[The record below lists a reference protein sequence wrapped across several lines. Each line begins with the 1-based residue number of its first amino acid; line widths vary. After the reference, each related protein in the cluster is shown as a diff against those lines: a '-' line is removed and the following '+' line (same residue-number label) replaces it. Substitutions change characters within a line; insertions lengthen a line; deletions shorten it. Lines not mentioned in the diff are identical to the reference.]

1 MPAQSELLALVSSEG
16 FRVGLL
22 ATAYGFGF
30 RHGIDWDHIAAIT
43 DITSSQEEG
52 RQSIAL
58 ATLYALGHGLV
69 VFCLGLGAILLGEK
83 LPTGVDAVMGRVVGA
98 TLLALG
104 VFVFWSLFRHGRDF
118 RMRSRWMLVFAGI
131 RRGARWMRNRHVVI
145 DHEHAHDERHHPD
158 LPDGPSRA
166 ASPADGAAAVAPAST
181 QTTTKTAHAHSHRHL
196 GTLPDDPF
204 ATYGRATA
212 FGVGMLHGVGAETP
226 TQILLFVA
234 AAGVGGRTGGV
245 FMLGAFL
252 LGLLSSNSLI
262 ALASTFGFLRAT
274 RNFAVYATV
283 AVVTGSF
290 SLAIGTLFLLGHDS
304 VLPAI
309 FGG

>member
-1 MPAQSELLALVSSEG
+1 VLALLTSEG

-43 DITSSQEEG
+43 DITTSQESG
-52 RQSIAL
+52 RGSMFF

-69 VFCLGLGAILLGEK
+69 VFLLGVAAIVAGEQ
-83 LPTGVDAVMGRVVGA
+83 LPSGIDAAMSRIVGA
-98 TLLALG
+98 TLIALG
-104 VFVFWSLFRHGRDF
+104 CFVFYSLIRHGRDF
-118 RMRSRWMLVFAGI
+118 RMRSRWMLLFAAV
-131 RRGARWMRNRHVVI
+131 RRVWRRLRPAGPGGPLVI
-145 DHEHAHDERHHPD
+145 DHDHPHAAHHHGED
-158 LPDGPSRA
+158 DGPGRGVRS
-166 ASPADGAAAVAPAST
+166 ADGAAAGAVAV
-181 QTTTKTAHAHSHRHL
+181 KTAHRHSHRHL

-204 ATYGRATA
+204 MAYGRATA
-212 FGVGMLHGVGAETP
+212 FGVGMLHGIGAETP

-245 FMLGAFL
+245 VMLLAFL
-252 LGLLSSNSLI
+252 AGLLTSNSLI

-274 RNFAVYATV
+274 RNFAVYAGV
-283 AVVTGSF
+283 AVVTGTF
-290 SLAIGTLFLLGHDS
+290 SLLIGAVFLFGHATA
-304 VLPAI
+304 LPAI